1 MSSLRDQLREMHLPG
16 MIGAYEEQ
24 HADPRFLE
32 LSFDERFGLIV
43 DREWTKRQNTRQDRL
58 LKAAHFRIPAAPE
71 DVDLATPRG
80 IDRGVFLALCM
91 ADWVGRHQN
100 ALVTGP
106 TGVGKTFL
114 ACALGHAACRQGY
127 TVRYFRISRLL
138 AELALALGDGT
149 YPRLVD
155 NLAKVKLLVLDDW
168 GLDPLSDAQGRA
180 LLDLLDERAGRAST
194 LIASQ
199 LPVDHWHGVITNPT
213 IADAILDRIVHGAHR
228 LSLKGDSMRRL
239 GAAAVH
245 DVP

>member
-1 MSSLRDQLREMHLPG
+1 MSSLHDQLREMHLLG
-16 MIGAYEEQ
+16 MLGAYEEQ

-58 LKAAHFRIPAAPE
+58 LKAAHFRVQAAPE

-80 IDRGVFLALCM
+80 LDRGVFLALCT

-100 ALVTGP
+100 VLVTGP

-114 ACALGHAACRQGY
+114 ACALGHAACRTGY

-155 NLAKVKLLVLDDW
+155 SLAKVKLLVLDDW
-168 GLDPLSDAQGRA
+168 GLDHLSDAQGRA
-180 LLDLLDERAGRAST
+180 LLDLLDDRAGRAST

-199 LPVDHWHGVITNPT
+199 LPLDRWHGVITNPT
-213 IADAILDRIVHGAHR
+213 IADAILDRLVHGAHR
-228 LSLKGDSMRRL
+228 LGLKGDSMRKL
-239 GAAAVH
+239 GAAVAQ
-245 DVP
+245 DTP